1 MVAQP
6 VWKPSDDSQQ
16 PFLVLC
22 MCLQSARTLTLVTL
36 VCAAVLMMVCTHGSK
51 RKCSA

>member
-1 MVAQP
+1 MMAQP

-22 MCLQSARTLTLVTL
+22 MCLLSARTPVTL
-36 VCAAVLMMVCTHGSK
+36 VCLAVLMMVCTHGSK